1 MDPINLYMKQILNS
15 VILNFLSIFNI
26 IKKISLIY
34 FYILIF
40 PFYIFSSPVVEKVD
54 TSDFPKIQIHVRE
67 ELNKPIQNEIIT
79 IRENSES
86 ITEDIV
92 KVDLLKK
99 SSTRPIRLVLA
110 IQASSADDNSI
121 SRVISENIIK
131 SLSDD
136 DKISLFVY
144 SNDEMIFLNDMDRIA
159 IYDKLASLP
168 IGKSNKVF
176 QNLTRLLNKLPQVK
190 SPTFLFLISPSKATD
205 SLDPN
210 NKLFNL
216 SEEKHIRV
224 HSVTQDE
231 TIGSIFNERTN
242 GNKYS
247 FNDKLLINNIISN
260 LNYLKKRPTTL
271 EYTTPFEL
279 YAKDLNSHKVNI
291 KLKIGD
297 LVYNLNYNVGLID
310 IIESKLEDVE
320 FVFSILISFLI
331 LCFFIYY
338 SKIKN
343 NEKKLEA
350 VIKNKRESK
359 YKADLYYH
367 ENNAFHEGNKVA
379 VLSTSSFSQDD
390 DDDFLL
396 QNEEN
401 FRSSIDLIQPA
412 SSPKGLPRGERY
424 DTAFLIQK
432 EGPNPGR
439 QFNITM
445 DEIEIGNSTSNDLIL
460 KDITISNKQ
469 AKIKKINGTYYIY
482 DSVSQRGTFVNGKKI
497 LKPKALRDFDEIRL
511 GRTLLLFRGK

>member
-1 MDPINLYMKQILNS
+1 MDPNNLYMKQILNS
-15 VILNFLSIFNI
+15 FLKNI
-26 IKKISLIY
+26 TSVLTLIKKITL
-34 FYILIF
+34 FYIHFLLF
-40 PFYIFSSPVVEKVD
+40 PIYIFSSPVVEKVD

-110 IQASSADDNSI
+110 IQASSASDNSI

-131 SLSDD
+131 NLSDD

-144 SNDEMIFLNDMDRIA
+144 SNDEMIFLNDTDRNA

-168 IGKSNKVF
+168 VGKSNKVF
-176 QNLTRLLNKLPQVK
+176 QNLTKLLNKIPQVK
-190 SPTFLFLISPSKATD
+190 SPTFLLLISHSNATD
-205 SLDPN
+205 TLDPN
-210 NKLFNL
+210 NKLINL

-224 HSVTQDE
+224 HSLTKDE

-247 FNDKLLINNIISN
+247 FNDRLLINNIISN

-271 EYTTPFEL
+271 EYSTPFES
-279 YAKDLNSHKVNI
+279 YAKDLNSHNVNV

-297 LVYNLNYNVGLID
+297 LVYNLNYKVSLID

-338 SKIKN
+338 SRLKN
-343 NEKKLEA
+343 DEKKLEA

-379 VLSTSSFSQDD
+379 VLSTSSYSQDD
-390 DDDFLL
+390 EDDFLL
-396 QNEEN
+396 QSEDN

-412 SSPKGLPRGERY
+412 SSTKDLPRGEKY
-424 DTAFLIQK
+424 ASAFLIQK

-460 KDITISNKQ
+460 KDLTISNKQ
-469 AKIKKINGTYYIY
+469 AKIKKINGSYYIY
-482 DSVSQRGTFVNGKKI
+482 DLVSQRGTFVNGKKI

>member
-1 MDPINLYMKQILNS
+1 MKQILYS
-15 VILNFLSIFNI
+15 FLPKNVKFFSF
-26 IKKISLIY
+26 IKKNILCSFYIIY
-34 FYILIF
+34 FPVYI
-40 PFYIFSSPVVEKVD
+40 YSSPVVEKID

-67 ELNKPIQNEIIT
+67 EINKPIQNEIIT
-79 IRENSES
+79 IRENSEN

-99 SSTRPIRLVLA
+99 SSTRPIRLILA
-110 IQASSADDNSI
+110 IQASSTEDNSV

-131 SLSDD
+131 SLSDE

-144 SNDEMIFLNDMDRIA
+144 SNDEMIYLNDSDRIA
-159 IYDKLASLP
+159 VYDKLASLP
-168 IGKSNKVF
+168 VGKSNKVF
-176 QNLTRLLNKLPQVK
+176 QNLTRLLNKIPQVK
-190 SPTFLFLISPSKATD
+190 SPTYLLLISQSKATD
-205 SLDPN
+205 TLDPN
-210 NKLFNL
+210 NKLINL
-216 SEEKHIRV
+216 SEDKHIRV
-224 HSVTQDE
+224 HTVTQDE

-247 FNDKLLINNIISN
+247 FNDRLLINNILSN
-260 LNYLKKRPTTL
+260 INYLKRRPTIL
-271 EYTTPFEL
+271 EYATPFES
-279 YAKDLNSHKVNI
+279 YAKDLNSHRVNV

-297 LVYNLNYNVGLID
+297 LVYNLNYMVSLID
-310 IIESKLEDVE
+310 ILESKLEDVE

-350 VIKNKRESK
+350 IIKNKRESK

-367 ENNAFHEGNKVA
+367 ENNEFHEGNKVA
-379 VLSTSSFSQDD
+379 ILSTSAYSQDEED
-390 DDDFLL
+390 NFLL
-396 QNEEN
+396 QGEEN

-412 SSPKGLPRGERY
+412 TQVKDLPRGEKY
-424 DTAFLIQK
+424 SSAFLIQK

-460 KDITISNKQ
+460 KDLTISNKQ
-469 AKIKKINGTYYIY
+469 AKIKKINGSYYIY
-482 DSVSQRGTFVNGKKI
+482 DLVSQRGTFVNGKKI